1 MIRPFS
7 RTCNAWYSVAICTFS
22 SRGRLLVFLSVVS
35 LIGAGCWNPFKK
47 NTDLEPAEFT
57 SPTTTASA
65 TAKKNTPPTEAEVRA
80 DLLSA
85 MQNFY
90 ASKSFRSNVT
100 LKNIRGNV
108 LKRRWIFKNLNASVV
123 TSCFVPGT
131 NVDMVFA
138 EDELF
143 LRFNNEP
150 WANISKIPSA
160 QTIATSM
167 KDSLTGQASLDNLG
181 VDQNLPVKR
190 TADRSRKCDLYR
202 TSLTDKDGKA
212 YEVEICVADGYPKIL
227 EIKSA
232 SNPLKIEYFDYNAV
246 FLIEKPTK

>member
-1 MIRPFS
+1 MH
-7 RTCNAWYSVAICTFS
+7 VS

-100 LKNIRGNV
+100 LKTSEGTFKAKMDFQKPQRIRGDIM
-108 LKRRWIFKNLNASVV
+108 LR
-123 TSCFVPGT
+123 PGT